1 MARGFCLES
10 RAPREYKMTDSTT
23 TVRQLAGFDQL
34 IEAYDGFIFDVWGT
48 LYDGRAAYDG
58 AVAVLQRLADRGKPV
73 AILSNSPQRPEVVA
87 GRLARIG
94 IDNALYQTLVT
105 SGGETHDHLR
115 GRLDSFHADLGPRVF
130 ETGPDRF
137 PNLLDD
143 TAFTAVDRIEDADL
157 LLNTGPNEPLET
169 VADYRVL
176 LDHALS
182 RNLPMICANPDL
194 HVYVGHEIHVCAGS
208 LAAEYQSRGG
218 TVRYHGKPHAGVF
231 RTATARLRLPATRC
245 LMVGDNYRTDVRGA
259 CALGMGALWLA
270 DGIDRDDL
278 LTDRDVDLTKA
289 GDLLRSDGLSGV
301 WVMARLA

>member
-23 TVRQLAGFDQL
+23 TVRRPAGFDQL

-58 AVAVLQRLADRGKPV
+58 AVAVLRRLADRGKPV

-94 IDNALYQTLVT
+94 IDDALYQTISPRAARHMTTCAAGWIASMPTLVACLRNR
-105 SGGETHDHLR
+105 SRPFSKFPGRHRVHGG
-115 GRLDSFHADLGPRVF
+115 
-130 ETGPDRF
+130 GPDRGRR
-137 PNLLDD
+137 PVVEHRPER
-143 TAFTAVDRIEDADL
+143 A
-157 LLNTGPNEPLET
+157 LET

-182 RNLPMICANPDL
+182 RNLPMICANPTCMFMSATRYRSARA
-194 HVYVGHEIHVCAGS
+194 VWRPSIGP
-208 LAAEYQSRGG
+208 AAAPFD
-218 TVRYHGKPHAGVF
+218 YHGKPHAGVF
-231 RTATARLRLPATRC
+231 RTATARLQLPATRC

-259 CALGMGALWLA
+259 FDGLGMGALWLA

-289 GDLLRSDGLSGV
+289 DDLLRSEGLSGV